1 MILNVGGNVPLL
13 RNHTGIIRGGTMGAK
28 TNFLKVPKWILLW
41 FQYIRPGKK
50 EFLNL
55 VSILTLHIGPE
66 ILNFGPKIVEN
77 WPLGEKVVA
86 D

>member
-1 MILNVGGNVPLL
+1 
-13 RNHTGIIRGGTMGAK
+13 MGAK

-66 ILNFGPKIVEN
+66 ISHFGPKIVEN